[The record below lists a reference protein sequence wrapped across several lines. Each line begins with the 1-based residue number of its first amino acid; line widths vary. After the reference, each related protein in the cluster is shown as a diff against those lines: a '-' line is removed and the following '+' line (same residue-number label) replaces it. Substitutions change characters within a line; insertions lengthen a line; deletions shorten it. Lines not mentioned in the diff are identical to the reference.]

1 MIAAF
6 NKYDLPVAVEIV
18 GQIFKIRNNCDYR
31 IVLQCIEALNDTELS
46 EDQRAQC
53 ALVIFYEDY
62 DQLTDPQAALD
73 EMFRIISY
81 NDREEDNGQQKPT
94 LMDWEKDFQQIAPP
108 IARILGYDVRT
119 PGKYTHWWTFL
130 GGYMEIGECTFST
143 IVSIRS
149 KKLKGKKL
157 EKWEEEFYREHYDQV
172 NLPTKYTQEEMDILA
187 LFK

>member
-1 MIAAF
+1 MIEGF
-6 NKYDLPVAVEIV
+6 NKYDLPVAVEIA
-18 GQIFKIRNNCDYR
+18 GQTFKIRNNCDYR
-31 IVLQCIEALNDTELS
+31 IVLQCIEALNDTDLT
-46 EDQRAQC
+46 EDLRVQC

-62 DQLTDPQAALD
+62 DLITDAQTAVN
-73 EMFRIISY
+73 EMFRILSY
-81 NDREEDNGQQKPT
+81 NDQEDNSQQKPV
-94 LMDWEKDFQQIAPP
+94 LMDWKRDFHNIAPP
-108 IARILGYDVRT
+108 VSRILGYDIRT

-130 GGYMEIGECTFST
+130 GGYMEIGDCTFAT

-157 EKWEEEFYREHYDQV
+157 EKWEEEFYREHYAQV